1 MLNQPMGENRENLYS
16 RVNNIWGLFSFFP
29 QLRVG
34 LIGMETSIYL
44 IQRSRGLWIFF
55 VEKQEWRK
63 TTTLQPI
70 IFICLVHA
78 SFLRVAILKILY
90 LPCHA

>member
-1 MLNQPMGENRENLYS
+1 MGFIFFFSTTPCGVDRNGDEYIFNPTKS
-16 RVNNIWGLFSFFP
+16 RSLD
-29 QLRVG
+29 
-34 LIGMETSIYL
+34 
-44 IQRSRGLWIFF
+44 FF